1 MTDVIRR
8 QQETTGAVCILPT
21 DYVNTR
27 DQAKHA
33 FHQQLSSVIHGTFH
47 LLRFECAATSSRSKS
62 YFFRLIEFLN
72 VVLCCWFQSSCRSES
87 MKPRSPSRGG
97 KGRFPQ
103 TDYFFHSGFGQWR
116 GHFWSSDG
124 EDRSRF
130 RNLFD
135 LGREYRIEA
144 ARERA
149 REMAAFAVI
158 VLTSAWPVVY
168 MIVTVVKLLS
178 KGRPLN

>member
-1 MTDVIRR
+1 LHSLGQSRGCARHSQTRALRGTYQRDIRPFSSVHFKCV
-8 QQETTGAVCILPT
+8 AVCARP
-21 DYVNTR
+21 
-27 DQAKHA
+27 
-33 FHQQLSSVIHGTFH
+33 
-47 LLRFECAATSSRSKS
+47 ES

-72 VVLCCWFQSSCRSES
+72 VVLCWWFQTNCRSES

-135 LGREYRIEA
+135 LGRQYRIEA

-178 KGRPLN
+178 KGRPLS

>member
-1 MTDVIRR
+1 MHSVGQSREYARPSQTRISPTTCQRNIRP
-8 QQETTGAVCILPT
+8 V
-21 DYVNTR
+21 
-27 DQAKHA
+27 
-33 FHQQLSSVIHGTFH
+33 SS
-47 LLRFECAATSSRSKS
+47 LRFECVAVLSRSES

-72 VVLCCWFQSSCRSES
+72 VVLCCWFQTSCRSES
-87 MKPRSPSRGG
+87 MKPRSPSKGG

-103 TDYFFHSGFGQWR
+103 TDYFLHSGFGQWR

-130 RNLFD
+130 RNLFN

>member
-8 QQETTGAVCILPT
+8 QQKCVGASCVLPANK
-21 DYVNTR
+21 VNTR
-27 DQAKHA
+27 DTAKQESYQKLA
-33 FHQQLSSVIHGTFH
+33 SVIHGSVH
-47 LLRFECAATSSRSKS
+47 LGFRVCRGLCRSEI
-62 YFFRLIEFLN
+62 YFFRLIESLN
-72 VVLCCWFQSSCRSES
+72 VVLCCWFETRCRSES

-97 KGRFPQ
+97 KERFPQ

-116 GHFWSSDG
+116 GQFWSSDG

-130 RNLFD
+130 RNLFN

-178 KGRPLN
+178 KTRPLN

>member
-1 MTDVIRR
+1 M
-8 QQETTGAVCILPT
+8 PT
-21 DYVNTR
+21 NIHRHGLHFHARAREYVRHSQTR
-27 DQAKHA
+27 T
-33 FHQQLSSVIHGTFH
+33 SPT
-47 LLRFECAATSSRSKS
+47 TSSRDTRPFSS
-62 YFFRLIEFLN
+62 SVRVCRGFVAIGELFFRLIEFLN

-103 TDYFFHSGFGQWR
+103 TDYFFHSGFGHWN

-130 RNLFD
+130 RNLFN

-144 ARERA
+144 AWERA

-168 MIVTVVKLLS
+168 MIVTVVKVLS

>member
-1 MTDVIRR
+1 
-8 QQETTGAVCILPT
+8 
-21 DYVNTR
+21 
-27 DQAKHA
+27 
-33 FHQQLSSVIHGTFH
+33 
-47 LLRFECAATSSRSKS
+47 
-62 YFFRLIEFLN
+62 
-72 VVLCCWFQSSCRSES
+72 
-87 MKPRSPSRGG
+87 MKPRTPSTGG
-97 KGRFPQ
+97 KGHFPH
-103 TDYFFHSGFGQWR
+103 TDCFFHSGFGHWH
-116 GHFWSSDG
+116 GHPWSSDG
-124 EDRSRF
+124 EDQSRF

>member
-1 MTDVIRR
+1 
-8 QQETTGAVCILPT
+8 
-21 DYVNTR
+21 
-27 DQAKHA
+27 
-33 FHQQLSSVIHGTFH
+33 
-47 LLRFECAATSSRSKS
+47 
-62 YFFRLIEFLN
+62 
-72 VVLCCWFQSSCRSES
+72 
-87 MKPRSPSRGG
+87 MKPRNPSTGG

-130 RNLFD
+130 RNLFN

-178 KGRPLN
+178 KSRPLN

>member
-1 MTDVIRR
+1 LHSLGQLREYARHSQTRISP
-8 QQETTGAVCILPT
+8 TTCQ
-21 DYVNTR
+21 R
-27 DQAKHA
+27 DRWR
-33 FHQQLSSVIHGTFH
+33 FSR
-47 LLRFECAATSSRSKS
+47 LRFESVAARPRPES
-62 YFFRLIEFLN
+62 YFFRVIEFLN
-72 VVLCCWFQSSCRSES
+72 VVLCCWFQISCRSQS
-87 MKPRSPSRGG
+87 MKPRSPSTGG

-103 TDYFFHSGFGQWR
+103 TDYFFHSGFGQWH

-130 RNLFD
+130 RNLFN

-168 MIVTVVKLLS
+168 MIVTVVRLLN